1 MRLTKSEILLLAGLA
16 LLLALAWLAPPLAQP
31 AAFHAYAEQRV
42 LWGIPHG
49 LDVLSNIPFALAG
62 AWGLLALRRVPPEA
76 LPAAQRSGARLF
88 FLGLVV
94 TAAGSGWYHLEPND
108 PGLAIDRLSMA
119 VAFAGLLA
127 LAAACG
133 VSARAGRLLAPM
145 VLLLGPAAVVEWYVT
160 GNVLPWAL
168 VQAGGMVLILL
179 VAAFGPRAAP
189 GLPMHWGW
197 VLLAYALAKLL
208 EVGDHAVF
216 HASGELLSGHA
227 LKHVV
232 AAFAAVP
239 VIAALAALA
248 RRQNGAQP
256 VVHAA

>member
-1 MRLTKSEILLLAGLA
+1 MRLSRSEILLLTGLA
-16 LLLALAWLAPPLAQP
+16 LLLALAWLAPPVAQP

-49 LDVLSNIPFALAG
+49 LDVLSNISFALAG
-62 AWGLLALRRVPPEA
+62 AWGLLALRRVPPAA
-76 LPAAQRSGARLF
+76 LPAAQRGGVRLF
-88 FLGLVV
+88 FLGLLVA
-94 TAAGSGWYHLEPND
+94 AAGSGWYHLEPND

-127 LAAACG
+127 LVAACG

-168 VQAGGMVLILL
+168 LQAGGMVLILL
-179 VAAFGPRAAP
+179 VAFGPRAAA
-189 GLPMHWGW
+189 GLRVRWGW

-208 EVGDHAVF
+208 EVGDHVVF

-227 LKHVV
+227 LKHIV
-232 AAFAAVP
+232 AAFAAAP
-239 VIAALAALA
+239 VIAALAVPA